1 MKSKMTSKGRAMT
14 AAVCALSCALII
26 LGTFI
31 KIPLPMIS
39 ITLQLEF
46 VLLSAML
53 LGAWRSSL
61 SVAAYI
67 ILGLCGVPVF
77 TYGGGIACVLK
88 PSFGF
93 ISCLRVASV
102 GIGYEIPKRDW
113 SSDVCSS
120 DLLRRAR
127 GHCDNIYYRYCIF
140 LFCHPIVSQYISGL
154 HEDDERLRVH
164 DLSEGCRF
172 LPAARVHS
180 KARLSRHKKVY
191 HLLTIE

>member
-1 MKSKMTSKGRAMT
+1 MT

-61 SVAAYI
+61 SVYY
-67 ILGLCGVPVF
+67 PR
-77 TYGGGIACVLK
+77 
-88 PSFGF
+88 S
-93 ISCLRVASV
+93 
-102 GIGYEIPKRDW
+102 
-113 SSDVCSS
+113 
-120 DLLRRAR
+120 LRRAR
-127 GHCDNIYYRYCIF
+127 VHLRRGNRLRAQAVIRIYNRLPCRVRSHGIHSRASKGAHILEALLRRYGRYRDNIYYRYCIF
-140 LFCHPIVSQYISGL
+140 LFYHPALSQYISGL

-164 DLSEGCRF
+164 DIPERCRV
-172 LPAARVHS
+172 LLAARVHR
-180 KARLSRHKKVY
+180 KAGLSRNKKVY

>member
-1 MKSKMTSKGRAMT
+1 MT

-77 TYGGGIACVLK
+77 TCGGGLGCVLK

-93 ISCLRVASV
+93 IIGFLAASAVTGFIVEHLKERTFLKLFFAALAGTVIIYIIGTVYFYFITRLYLNTYPGFMKMMSACVFTTFPKDAAFCLLLAFIAKRVYPA
-102 GIGYEIPKRDW
+102 IRK
-113 SSDVCSS
+113 
-120 DLLRRAR
+120 
-127 GHCDNIYYRYCIF
+127 
-140 LFCHPIVSQYISGL
+140 YIT
-154 HEDDERLRVH
+154 
-164 DLSEGCRF
+164 C
-172 LPAARVHS
+172 
-180 KARLSRHKKVY
+180 
-191 HLLTIE
+191 

>member
-1 MKSKMTSKGRAMT
+1 MT

-53 LGAWRSSL
+53 LGAWRSGL

-77 TYGGGIACVLK
+77 TYGGGIGCVLK

-93 ISCLRVASV
+93 IIGFLVASAV
-102 GIGYEIPKRDW
+102 TGIHRRASKGAHILEA
-113 SSDVCSS
+113 
-120 DLLRRAR
+120 LLRRAR
-127 GHCDNIYYRYCIF
+127 GHCDNIYYRYCVF
-140 LFCHPIVSQYISGL
+140 LFCHPTVSQYISGL

-172 LPAARVHS
+172 LSAARVHR
-180 KARLSRHKKVY
+180 KAGLSRNKKVY